1 MWLQEFGVAW
11 GGEGTSVF
19 SWWLRGSGAG
29 PDCWHLVLA
38 ACVAAAS
45 PAAMLLVLL
54 PAWVALCVLQLPLGS
69 TQECLSHQQ
78 VLSTVRQ
85 MQKLLSAQEAAHLQG
100 TRSLKKQLSALQSRV
115 QRLASKRNETCPQLA
130 VPANGRKLGRSARVG
145 HDVHFVCDAG
155 FRLVGSETRTC
166 RRDRTWGGTQ
176 PFCRSID
183 DCASNPCANGGTCVD
198 GNQSYTCLCPR
209 GWSGTS
215 CQSPVYTYWV
225 TLSNS
230 SFSRQP
236 RCAEGRPG
244 SRHCSCDTGFQM
256 RAGGVCQ
263 DVDEC
268 QLFQPSPQTRLCLHD
283 CLNLPGSYRCL
294 CPPGYVL
301 HADRNTCEGKTQG
314 NKHPVLTMARSIL
327 HSQEVWGRPR
337 SPPFCHHRCRRVHR
351 EPAQLH
357 PRGALH
363 QHLRGPPLRAPQVPP
378 APPQHQL
385 CQDIQLDMKLEVTI
399 SLFASRQLQS
409 AANHGAESWYLL
421 SPGSQC
427 ERNPCPMDSRACRL
441 AATSISFHYLP
452 LQANRSV
459 PRVLFKMSTT
469 RFVGDSLR
477 FAIMGGRGQGVFA
490 VRRSDRQTGELVLTS
505 PVVGPATLEV
515 ELEMSEF
522 SRKVLLGK
530 HIFKV
535 TAFVSPYEF

>member
-1 MWLQEFGVAW
+1 
-11 GGEGTSVF
+11 
-19 SWWLRGSGAG
+19 
-29 PDCWHLVLA
+29 
-38 ACVAAAS
+38 
-45 PAAMLLVLL
+45 MLLVLL

-183 DCASNPCANGGTCVD
+183 DCSSNPCANGGTCVD

-268 QLFQPSPQTRLCLHD
+268 TGSQHNCTHGELCINTFGGH
-283 CLNLPGSYRCL
+283 RCVRPK
-294 CPPGYVL
+294 CPPPRHNTSYV
-301 HADRNTCEGKTQG
+301 KT
-314 NKHPVLTMARSIL
+314 S
-327 HSQEVWGRPR
+327 S
-337 SPPFCHHRCRRVHR
+337 F
-351 EPAQLH
+351 
-357 PRGALH
+357 
-363 QHLRGPPLRAPQVPP
+363 
-378 APPQHQL
+378 
-385 CQDIQLDMKLEVTI
+385 
-399 SLFASRQLQS
+399 
-409 AANHGAESWYLL
+409 
-421 SPGSQC
+421 QC

-522 SRKVLLGK
+522 SHKVLLGK

>member
-1 MWLQEFGVAW
+1 MWLQEYGVAW

-54 PAWVALCVLQLPLGS
+54 PNLAFP
-69 TQECLSHQQ
+69 QECLSHQQ

-100 TRSLKKQLSALQSRV
+100 TRSLKKQLSALQSRSV
-115 QRLASKRNETCPQLA
+115 CPQRP
-130 VPANGRKLGRSARVG
+130 VRSWRCPRTGRKLGRSARVG

-176 PFCRSID
+176 PSCRSID
-183 DCASNPCANGGTCVD
+183 DCSSNPCANGGTCVD
-198 GNQSYTCLCPR
+198 GNQSYMCLCPR

-215 CQSPVYTYWV
+215 CQSPVYTCRCPQ
-225 TLSNS
+225 THPDNS

-301 HADRNTCEGKTQG
+301 HADRNTCEDVDECTG
-314 NKHPVLTMARSIL
+314 
-327 HSQEVWGRPR
+327 SQHNCTHGELCINTFGG
-337 SPPFCHHRCRRVHR
+337 HRCVR
-351 EPAQLH
+351 PKC
-357 PRGALH
+357 
-363 QHLRGPPLRAPQVPP
+363 PP
-378 APPQHQL
+378 
-385 CQDIQLDMKLEVTI
+385 
-399 SLFASRQLQS
+399 
-409 AANHGAESWYLL
+409 SWYLL